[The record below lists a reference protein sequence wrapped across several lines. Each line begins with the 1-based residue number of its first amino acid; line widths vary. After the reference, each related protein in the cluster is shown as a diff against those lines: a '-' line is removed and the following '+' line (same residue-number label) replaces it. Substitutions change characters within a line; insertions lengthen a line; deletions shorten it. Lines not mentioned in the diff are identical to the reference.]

1 MGMNQLYQLFLKC
14 NGICTDTRK
23 INGGEMFFALKGP
36 NFNANKLALSALENG
51 CAYAVVD
58 EFIEE
63 ESGRLIKVD
72 DALATLQQLATFH
85 RRQFNIPVI
94 GITGSNGKTT
104 NKELMNA
111 VLSKKYQVH
120 CTKGN
125 LNNHIGVPLT
135 LLELNNSH
143 EIAIVEMGANHV
155 GDIKELSDI
164 AEPTHGLITSIGIA
178 HLEGFG
184 SVEGIKMG
192 KKELYDHILKHDGI
206 CFVNQ
211 NTSVVPDLYEG
222 GENNVFCYGNSD
234 HLPYAVIGQSKPT
247 LNLEVFTSYASFKI
261 ASNLI
266 GEFQCNNI
274 LNAFA
279 IGQYFKVE
287 EESIVEAIEN
297 YHPKNN
303 RSQQMEWNGNLV
315 ILDAYNANPTS
326 MEAAI
331 HSFIASDAKNKVVII
346 GDMLELGEASLE
358 YHQTIVDQLKYHSFD
373 QVILVGSEF
382 MKTKIPNHFV
392 PFDNTQ
398 SAKAFVKDHNYQ
410 QKTILVKG
418 SRGIGLEKIFD

>member
-1 MGMNQLYQLFLKC
+1 MELNQLYQLYLKC

-23 INGGEMFFALKGP
+23 IGGGEMFFALKGP
-36 NFNANKLALSALENG
+36 NFNANKLALTALANG

-58 EFIEE
+58 ELLEE
-63 ESGRLIKVD
+63 ENGRLIKVD
-72 DALATLQQLATFH
+72 DALATLQQLANFH
-85 RRQFNIPVI
+85 RRQFDIPVI

-104 NKELMNA
+104 NKELINS
-111 VLSKKYQVH
+111 VLSKKYRFH
-120 CTKGN
+120 CKKGN

-135 LLELNNSH
+135 LLELNSSH
-143 EIAIVEMGANHV
+143 EITIIEMGANHV
-155 GDIKELSDI
+155 GEIKELSEI

-184 SVEGIKMG
+184 SVEGIKKG
-192 KKELYDHILKHDGI
+192 KKELYDYVLKHNGI

-211 NTSVVPDLYEG
+211 HTSVVPDLYEG
-222 GENNVFCYGNSD
+222 GESNVFYYGNSS
-234 HLPYAVIGQSKPT
+234 HLPYVVIGQSKPT
-247 LNLEVFTSYASFKI
+247 LSLEAITSHGSFKI

-266 GEFQCNNI
+266 GEFQSNNI

-279 IGQYFKVE
+279 IGDYFKVE
-287 EESIVEAIEN
+287 EASIVEAIEA

-303 RSQQMEWNGNLV
+303 RSQQMEWNSNLV

-331 HSFIASDAKNKVVII
+331 HSFVSSDTHNKVVII
-346 GDMLELGEASLE
+346 GDMLELGEASLD
-358 YHQTIVDQLKYHSFD
+358 YHQKIVEQLKDHSFD

-382 MKTKIPNHFV
+382 MKTEIPDHFV
-392 PFDNTQ
+392 PFEGTQ
-398 SAKAFVKDHNYQ
+398 SAKAFVKNQNYQ